1 MLFLKKILRRRNIE
15 LTSVNTMIN
24 LQNLLLEVG
33 EYDNLI
39 ESIPKQIKK
48 VNHYEPNSKS

>member
-1 MLFLKKILRRRNIE
+1 
-15 LTSVNTMIN
+15 MIN

-33 EYDNLI
+33 EYDNLM

>member
-33 EYDNLI
+33 EYDNLM